1 MIITTTS
8 GFEGV
13 LVNLDDNF
21 NQVAVGALAN
31 IRQPFSNLLCL

>member
-1 MIITTTS
+1 MIITTS

-21 NQVAVGALAN
+21 NQVAVDALVKT
-31 IRQPFSNLLCL
+31 RQPFSNLLCL